1 MAYAVYKLEF
11 KTGVH
16 FGNGI
21 LSRSES
27 TVAADN
33 LFSALYIEA
42 MKAGCADELYNYVE
56 NDELIFSDAFPYIA
70 DRFYVPKPMVYIE
83 PQDKGDS
90 TLKKAFKKMKYIPID
105 YIDDFMKGCIDPKVC
120 GIDELGCEGDQVQVA
135 VSREGKDGEPYSI
148 GTFYFGKDSG
158 LYIIVSYTSDTVR
171 SLFED
176 LMEALSYTGIGGK
189 KSSGKG
195 KFVLKIAKH
204 TEALF
209 EAMNRKT
216 GRYMLLSSALP
227 KDDEIDRVI
236 DNASYMLQRRSG
248 FVYSETYAEEQLKKD
263 DLYTFR
269 SGSCFCSPFNGDIY
283 DVSGHKGS
291 HPVYRYAKALFMEV

>member
-33 LFSALYIEA
+33 LFSALFIEA
-42 MKAGCADELYNYVE
+42 MKIGYADELYNYVE
-56 NDELIFSDAFPYIA
+56 NDELRFSDAFPYIA

-90 TLKKAFKKMKYIPID
+90 TLKKVFKKIKYIPID

-120 GIDELGCEGDQVQVA
+120 GIEELGCEGDQVQVA

-158 LYIIVSYTSDTVR
+158 LYIIVSYTSDAVI
-171 SLFED
+171 SLFEE
-176 LMEALSYTGIGGK
+176 LMEATSYTGIGGK

-195 KFVLKIAKH
+195 KFVLKIVKH
-204 TEALF
+204 TEALLD
-209 EAMNRKT
+209 AMNRKT

-227 KDDEIDRVI
+227 KGDELDRVI

-263 DLYTFR
+263 DLYTFQ

-283 DVSGHKGS
+283 DVSGHKGN